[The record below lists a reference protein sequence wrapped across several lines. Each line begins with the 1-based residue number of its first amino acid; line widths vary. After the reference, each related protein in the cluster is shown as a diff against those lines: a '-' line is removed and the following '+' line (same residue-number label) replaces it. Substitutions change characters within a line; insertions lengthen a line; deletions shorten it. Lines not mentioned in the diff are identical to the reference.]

1 MNKGDRKMSKKS
13 VPVVKNEYYDVKIES
28 LTHDGLGV
36 AKIDGFPIFVT
47 NALVGEEVNMKVT
60 LVKKTYAIGRAV
72 DLFVESPDRVTPPCK
87 IYKQCGGC
95 QVQHLNYPG
104 QLQMKYDTVVNQF
117 KRIGHIEDAN
127 ILPTIGMEE
136 PWHYRNKTQVPFGL
150 ANGDVVAGFYQKR
163 SHEIIDMR
171 HCLIQTE
178 ISDEIIHEMRGI
190 CRDLKLSPYNEESN
204 TGILRHVIVRT
215 GFKTDEIMVILV
227 TRKEKIIN
235 MDRIVSRLLE
245 KFPQIKVIAQNI
257 NPNVTNA
264 ILGEKT
270 NIIYGEGYIYD
281 EMNGIRFAISPR
293 SFYQVNPVQTETLYS
308 KAVEFAGL
316 TGEEIVF
323 DAYCGIGTITL
334 FLAQHAKKVYGVEI
348 IPEAIADANMN
359 AKLNGFENTEFAV
372 GKSEEVIPAW
382 IEQGI
387 VPDVIVVDPPRK
399 GCDKTLLDTM
409 LEAAPKRIVYVSCDS
424 STLARDIKILV
435 DGGYQLEVAQ
445 PVDMFPQTSHVEVVA
460 LLTRKNV

>member
-1 MNKGDRKMSKKS
+1 M
-13 VPVVKNEYYDVKIES
+13 
-28 LTHDGLGV
+28 
-36 AKIDGFPIFVT
+36 
-47 NALVGEEVNMKVT
+47 
-60 LVKKTYAIGRAV
+60 
-72 DLFVESPDRVTPPCK
+72 TPPCK

-136 PWHYRNKTQVPFGL
+136 PWRYRNKTQVPFGL

-270 NIIYGEGYIYD
+270 NIIYVEGYIYD

-293 SFYQVNPVQTETLYS
+293 HSIKL
-308 KAVEFAGL
+308 
-316 TGEEIVF
+316 
-323 DAYCGIGTITL
+323 TL
-334 FLAQHAKKVYGVEI
+334 FKPKHFTLKPLNLQTKEKKSYSMLTVESNDYI
-348 IPEAIADANMN
+348 I
-359 AKLNGFENTEFAV
+359 LSTTCQ
-372 GKSEEVIPAW
+372 KSLW
-382 IEQGI
+382 G
-387 VPDVIVVDPPRK
+387 
-399 GCDKTLLDTM
+399 
-409 LEAAPKRIVYVSCDS
+409 
-424 STLARDIKILV
+424 
-435 DGGYQLEVAQ
+435 
-445 PVDMFPQTSHVEVVA
+445 
-460 LLTRKNV
+460 

>member
-1 MNKGDRKMSKKS
+1 MTKKII
-13 VPVVKNEYYDVKIES
+13 PVEKNEYYDLKIES

-47 NALVGEEVNMKVT
+47 NALVGEEVNLKIT
-60 LVKKTYAIGRAV
+60 LVKKTYAFGRAV
-72 DLFVESPDRVTPPCK
+72 DIFVTSPNRVTPPCK

-95 QVQHLNYPG
+95 QVQHLDYQG
-104 QLQMKYDTVVNQF
+104 QLQMKHDTVVNQF

-127 ILPTIGMEE
+127 VLPTIGMEE
-136 PWHYRNKTQVPFGL
+136 PWRYRNKTQVPFGL
-150 ANGDVVAGFYQKR
+150 NQGDVVAGFYQKR

-171 HCLIQTE
+171 HCLIQTD
-178 ISDEIIHEMRGI
+178 ISDEIIHEMRDI
-190 CRDLKLSPYNEESN
+190 CRQFKIAPYNEQNN
-204 TGILRHVIVRT
+204 TGILRHVIVRV
-215 GFKTDEIMVILV
+215 GFKTDEVMVILV

-235 MDRIVSRLLE
+235 LDRVVDRLTE

-257 NPNVTNA
+257 NPDITNA

-270 NIIYGEGYIYD
+270 NIIYGESYIYD

-293 SFYQVNPVQTETLYS
+293 SFYQVNPIQTETLYS
-308 KAVEFAGL
+308 KAVEFAQL
-316 TGEEIVF
+316 TGEEVVF

-348 IPEAIADANMN
+348 IPEAIEDAKMN

-372 GKSEEVIPAW
+372 GKSEDVIPTW
-382 IEQGI
+382 IKDGI
-387 VPDVIVVDPPRK
+387 KPDVIVVDPPRK

-409 LEAAPKRIVYVSCDS
+409 IEAAPNRIVYVSCDS
-424 STLARDIKILV
+424 ATLARDVKILIE
-435 DGGYQLEVAQ
+435 GGYELEIVQ
-445 PVDMFPQTSHVEVVA
+445 PVDMFPQTSHVECVA
-460 LLTRKNV
+460 KLTKSERLK

>member
-1 MNKGDRKMSKKS
+1 
-13 VPVVKNEYYDVKIES
+13 
-28 LTHDGLGV
+28 
-36 AKIDGFPIFVT
+36 
-47 NALVGEEVNMKVT
+47 
-60 LVKKTYAIGRAV
+60 
-72 DLFVESPDRVTPPCK
+72 
-87 IYKQCGGC
+87 
-95 QVQHLNYPG
+95 
-104 QLQMKYDTVVNQF
+104 
-117 KRIGHIEDAN
+117 
-127 ILPTIGMEE
+127 
-136 PWHYRNKTQVPFGL
+136 
-150 ANGDVVAGFYQKR
+150 
-163 SHEIIDMR
+163 
-171 HCLIQTE
+171 
-178 ISDEIIHEMRGI
+178 
-190 CRDLKLSPYNEESN
+190 
-204 TGILRHVIVRT
+204 
-215 GFKTDEIMVILV
+215 
-227 TRKEKIIN
+227 

-372 GKSEEVIPAW
+372 GKSEEVIPA
-382 IEQGI
+382 
-387 VPDVIVVDPPRK
+387 
-399 GCDKTLLDTM
+399 
-409 LEAAPKRIVYVSCDS
+409 
-424 STLARDIKILV
+424 
-435 DGGYQLEVAQ
+435 
-445 PVDMFPQTSHVEVVA
+445 
-460 LLTRKNV
+460 

>member
-1 MNKGDRKMSKKS
+1 MAKKMI
-13 VPVVKNEYYDVKIES
+13 PVEKNEYYDVKIES

-47 NALVGEEVNMKVT
+47 NALVGEEVNLKVT
-60 LVKKTYAIGRAV
+60 LVKKTYAFGRAV
-72 DLFVESPDRVTPPCK
+72 DHFVESPNRITPPCK

-95 QVQHLNYPG
+95 QVQHLDYQG
-104 QLQMKYDTVVNQF
+104 QLQMKHDTVVNQF

-127 ILPTIGMEE
+127 VLPTIGMEE
-136 PWHYRNKTQVPFGL
+136 PWRYRNKTQVPFGL
-150 ANGDVVAGFYQKR
+150 NQGDVVAGFYQKR

-171 HCLIQTE
+171 HCLIQTD
-178 ISDEIIHEMRGI
+178 ISDDIIHEMRDI
-190 CRDLKLSPYNEESN
+190 CRKFKIAPYNEESN

-215 GFKTDEIMVILV
+215 GFKTNEVMVILV

-235 MDRIVSRLLE
+235 LDRVVTRLTAQ
-245 KFPQIKVIAQNI
+245 FPQIKVIAQNI
-257 NPNVTNA
+257 NPDKTNA

-270 NIIYGEGYIYD
+270 NIIYGESYIYD

-293 SFYQVNPVQTETLYS
+293 SFYQVNPIQTETLYS

-316 TGEEIVF
+316 TGEEVVF

-348 IPEAIADANMN
+348 IPEAIEDAKMN

-372 GKSEEVIPAW
+372 GKSEDIIPAW
-382 IEQGI
+382 IKEGI
-387 VPDVIVVDPPRK
+387 KPDVIVVDPPRK

-409 LEAAPKRIVYVSCDS
+409 IEAAPERIVYVSCDS
-424 STLARDIKILV
+424 ATLARDVKILIE
-435 DGGYQLEVAQ
+435 GGYQLEVAQ

-460 LLTRKNV
+460 LLTKI